1 MASLVDSTASVAVV
15 KDTII
20 MRGGATAAQSFAKTT
35 PSCIGREGR
44 GLEHQ
49 HEAEAKAQLAEVRMR

>member
-49 HEAEAKAQLAEVRMR
+49 HEAKAQLAEVRMR